1 MISKRYLRKIQE
13 HLPKVPAMG
22 QSEPYSWIFDGLF
35 NDYIDKLLGVLTV
48 PDDRLT
54 QHRLELREHMRIME
68 DLTLK
73 MKKTGRD
80 YDGADLD
87 EDQEE

>member
-1 MISKRYLRKIQE
+1 
-13 HLPKVPAMG
+13 MG

-35 NDYIDKLLGVLTV
+35 NDYIDKLLGMLTV

-68 DLTLK
+68 DLTIK
-73 MKKTGRD
+73 MKKMGGD

-87 EDQEE
+87 EDQE